1 MRNPFSLLLLTLCM
15 SAVLLAQEAPKAPT
29 PSGDRKPEPQVT
41 APVADKDYVIGAD
54 DVLHISV
61 WKEPD
66 MTVTLPVRSDGK
78 ISMPLIDEIV
88 AAGLTPYALQ
98 QEVTKRASEFVS
110 RPQVTVIVN
119 EVRSKK
125 IYIVG
130 EVVHPGTYPFSSG
143 LTALQ
148 ALTTAGGLNQFANTK
163 RIVVLRKQDSTGVTL
178 HFDYNA
184 VVRHGDIK
192 ADIDLKPGDTV
203 VVR

>member
-1 MRNPFSLLLLTLCM
+1 MRNLFSLLLLTLCM
-15 SAVLLAQEAPKAPT
+15 SAVLVGQEAPQAKAP
-29 PSGDRKPEPQVT
+29 GADRKPEPQVIAT
-41 APVADKDYVIGAD
+41 TADKDYVIGTD

-61 WKEPD
+61 WKEPE

-78 ISMPLIDEIV
+78 ISMPLINEIV

-98 QEVTKRASEFVS
+98 QEIAKRTAEFVA

-130 EVVHPGTYPFSSG
+130 EVARPGTYPFSSG

-148 ALTTAGGLNQFANTK
+148 ALTTAGGLNQFANAK
-163 RIVVLRKQDSTGVTL
+163 RIVILRKQDSAGVTL

-184 VVRHGDIK
+184 VVRHGDIR
-192 ADIDLKPGDTV
+192 ADIVLKPGDTM

>member
-1 MRNPFSLLLLTLCM
+1 M
-15 SAVLLAQEAPKAPT
+15 SAALLAQEVPQVSS

-41 APVADKDYVIGAD
+41 APTADKDYVIGPD

-61 WKEPD
+61 WKEPE

-78 ISMPLIDEIV
+78 ISMPLINEIV

-98 QEVTKRASEFVS
+98 QEIAKRTSEFVA

-125 IYIVG
+125 VYIVG
-130 EVVHPGTYPFSSG
+130 EVARPGTYPFSSG

-148 ALTTAGGLNQFANTK
+148 ALTTAGGLNQFANAK
-163 RIVVLRKQDSTGVTL
+163 RIVILRKQDSTGVTL

-184 VVRHGDIK
+184 VVRRGDIR
-192 ADIDLKPGDTV
+192 ADIDLKPGDTM

>member
-1 MRNPFSLLLLTLCM
+1 MRKSFSLLLLTLCM
-15 SAVLLAQEAPKAPT
+15 SATLVAQGGPQAPV
-29 PSGDRKPEPQVT
+29 PSGDRKPEPQVI

-54 DVLHISV
+54 DLLHISV
-61 WKEPD
+61 WKEPE

-78 ISMPLIDEIV
+78 ISMPLINEIM

-98 QEVTKRASEFVS
+98 QEIAKRTSEFVA

-130 EVVHPGTYPFSSG
+130 EVARPGTYPYSSG

-148 ALTTAGGLNQFANTK
+148 ALTTAGGLNQFANAK
-163 RIVVLRKQDSTGVTL
+163 RIVILRKQDSTGVTL

-192 ADIDLKPGDTV
+192 ADIALRPGDTM